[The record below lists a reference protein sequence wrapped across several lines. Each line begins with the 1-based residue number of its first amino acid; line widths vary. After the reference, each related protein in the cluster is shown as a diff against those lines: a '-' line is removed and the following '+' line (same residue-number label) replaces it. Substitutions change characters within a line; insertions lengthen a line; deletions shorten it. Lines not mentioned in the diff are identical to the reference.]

1 MRKLYKISLFVLLCS
16 IFVFV
21 NSKGDVYGQTT
32 TQLNQEVKGLNAEI
46 SDRKS
51 RIKEIQEQQ
60 AEYSESIKKMQSDR
74 ASLNNQIALLD
85 NRVAKAELDIEMA
98 ELEVEKTKLEIQKT
112 DIEIEEKNEEIET
125 EKEHIADVIRL
136 LYKKEKTTPL
146 EIMLVNESLSDFLN
160 QVKYLEDVGE
170 EVEDSLQNLENL
182 KRQLER
188 DKEDLAEQK
197 ESLDDLKDELVLQR
211 DKLEAEKE
219 NKNYLLV
226 QVNSSEQQYQ
236 NLLAQAREEQQAAA
250 ADIASMEKRVREKI
264 AQMENNNLEFNDSG
278 MIWPV
283 TKNVITSYFHDP
295 DYPYRNI
302 FEHPAVDIRAGQ
314 GSTLKAAA
322 SGYVAKAVTGGATG
336 YGYIMIVH
344 GDGLSTVYGH
354 VSKIYVSEDDYVVQ
368 GQTIGLSGG
377 MPGTPGA
384 GRLTTGPHLH
394 FEVRLNGIP
403 VNPLNY
409 LP

>member
-1 MRKLYKISLFVLLCS
+1 MRKLYKISFLVLLCS
-16 IFVFV
+16 VFVFADFRGV
-21 NSKGDVYGQTT
+21 VHGQTT
-32 TQLNQEVKGLNAEI
+32 TQLNQEVKGLNSEI
-46 SDRKS
+46 TDRKS

-60 AEYSESIKKMQSDR
+60 AEYSESIKKMQADR
-74 ASLNNQIALLD
+74 SSLNNQIAILD
-85 NRVAKAELDIEMA
+85 NRAAKAELDIEMT

-112 DIEIEEKNEEIET
+112 DIEIDEKNEEIET
-125 EKEHIADVIRL
+125 EKKHIADVLRL
-136 LYKKEKTTPL
+136 LYKKDKTTPL
-146 EIMLVNESLSDFLN
+146 EIMLVNDSLGDFLN
-160 QVKYLEDVGE
+160 QVKYLEDVSK

-188 DKEDLAEQK
+188 DKEDLADQK
-197 ESLDDLKDELVLQR
+197 SSLDELKSELVSNR

-226 QVNSSEQQYQ
+226 QVNNSEQQYQ
-236 NLLAQAREEQQAAA
+236 NLLVKAREEQQAVA

-264 AQMENNNLEFNDSG
+264 AQMEDGNLEFNDTG

-283 TKNVITSYFHDP
+283 SKNTITAYFHDP

-314 GSTLKAAA
+314 GTTLKAAA
-322 SGYVAKAVTGGATG
+322 SGYVARAVTGGSTG
-336 YGYIMIVH
+336 YGYIMIIH

-394 FEVRLNGIP
+394 FEVRLNGLP
-403 VNPLNY
+403 VNPLSY